1 MKNEPTCGQ
10 GLAEHSVLPAKLGEL
25 IASLAE
31 NLELH
36 MNTLDLTDE
45 NSRKEHAA
53 YLELSR
59 EYRKIAAQLQATAKQ
74 MAGYQ
79 DLPMGRHDQKAM
91 SSPQIRGAFEKFVTR
106 EQELEGLLQ
115 NRIDEDRRLLIEMV
129 GAGGGRS

>member
-1 MKNEPTCGQ
+1 MKNQRTCGQ

-31 NLELH
+31 ILELH
-36 MNTLDLTDE
+36 MKALDLTDE

-53 YLELSR
+53 YLALSR

-79 DLPMGRHDQKAM
+79 DLPIGRHDEKAM

>member
-1 MKNEPTCGQ
+1 MKNQRTCGQ

-31 NLELH
+31 ILELH
-36 MNTLDLTDE
+36 MKALDLTDE

-53 YLELSR
+53 YLALSR

-79 DLPMGRHDQKAM
+79 DLPMGRHDEKAM

>member
-1 MKNEPTCGQ
+1 MKNQRTCGQ

-53 YLELSR
+53 YLALSR

-79 DLPMGRHDQKAM
+79 DLPIGRHDEKAM